1 MIIEALSTLKNN
13 IVRNEINIVVDV
25 GAKFGAMSRIIK
37 DFLVFND
44 DTMVVYVP
52 VRPAEN

>member
-13 IVRNEINIVVDV
+13 IVRNEVNIVVDV